1 MICVKH
7 FEENLIIDNE
17 KRKKAKLEFKPV
29 PTINT
34 KAALKR
40 LSTLPT
46 SSSSRKPPKVRVY
59 QNDQLAD
66 FKEMDKITKFDDIT
80 HSQAPANYLFHKTL
94 ECIVFYNLVFCA
106 TTGFP
111 KIFGAIKVDQD
122 LHVKLEWC

>member
-1 MICVKH
+1 MP
-7 FEENLIIDNE
+7 
-17 KRKKAKLEFKPV
+17 A
-29 PTINT
+29 INT

-40 LSTLPT
+40 PSTLPT

-66 FKEMDKITKFDDIT
+66 FKEMDKITKFDDMT
-80 HSQAPANYLFHKTL
+80 HSQAPAYYLFHKTL
-94 ECIVFYNLVFCA
+94 ECIVFYNLDFYA